1 MNDDE
6 LDFPARPKIKP
17 NQRDDTNFID
27 DMMNCDQILKKC
39 RESSDYCQR
48 FYATLCNNEFNKG
61 ENKGSCSW
69 RMAGGLVANI
79 IKKGEY
85 TDWYCSGNEGMIDP
99 EVVEDIL
106 RCGWV
111 CLPYEDN
118 EVIIP
123 IK

>member
-1 MNDDE
+1 MNVSFS
-6 LDFPARPKIKP
+6 LPR
-17 NQRDDTNFID
+17 NQHDYDIFIND
-27 DMMNCDQILKKC
+27 LLNYDQILKKC

-48 FYATLCNNEFNKG
+48 LYATLCNNNFKKG

-69 RMAGGLVANI
+69 RMAGGVISKI
-79 IKKGEY
+79 IKKGNY

-118 EVIIP
+118 EIIIP
-123 IK
+123 I